1 MAPQSAVDRA
11 AMAQAAQDID
21 ASANIIKGLQTRLEG
36 AKTQMRVNWEGNASM
51 AFEAVFNRFNQD
63 FTKVLTALNGMH
75 ESLVQTKITYESKE
89 QMSQD
94 AVNKVQALLNGT
106 T

>member
-1 MAPQSAVDRA
+1 MTQSAVDRA

-21 ASANIIKGLQTRLEG
+21 ASANVIKGLQTRLESS
-36 AKTQMRVNWEGNASM
+36 KTALRANWEGAASM
-51 AFEAVFNRFNQD
+51 AFEQVFARFNED
-63 FTKVLTALNGMH
+63 FTRVLRALEGMH
-75 ESLVQTKITYESKE
+75 QSLVQTKITYDAKE
-89 QMSQD
+89 EMSQQ

>member
-1 MAPQSAVDRA
+1 MTQSAVDRA

-21 ASANIIKGLQTRLEG
+21 ASANVIKGLQTRLDG
-36 AKTQMRVNWEGNASM
+36 AKTALRANWEGNASM
-51 AFEAVFNRFNQD
+51 AFEQVFARFNED
-63 FTKVLTALNGMH
+63 FSRVLRALEGMH
-75 ESLVQTKITYESKE
+75 QSLVQTKITYDAKE
-89 QMSQD
+89 EMSQQ

>member
-1 MAPQSAVDRA
+1 MSQSAVDRA

-21 ASANIIKGLQTRLEG
+21 ASANVIKGLQTKLES
-36 AKTQMRVNWEGNASM
+36 AKTSLRAHWEGNASM
-51 AFEAVFNRFNQD
+51 AFEQVFVRFNED
-63 FTKVLTALNGMH
+63 FTRVLRALEGMH
-75 ESLVQTKITYESKE
+75 QSLVQTKITYDAKE
-89 QMSQD
+89 EMSQQ

>member
-1 MAPQSAVDRA
+1 MGNQSAVDRA
-11 AMAQAAQDID
+11 AMQQAADDID
-21 ASANIIKGLQTRLEG
+21 ASANVIKGLQTQLESHKQQVR
-36 AKTQMRVNWEGNASM
+36 ASWEGNASM
-51 AFEAVFNRFNQD
+51 AFETVFNRFNED
-63 FTKVLTALNGMH
+63 FRKVLRALEGMH

-89 QMSQD
+89 EMAEQ

>member
-21 ASANIIKGLQTRLEG
+21 AAANTIRGLQTRLESSKNQLRG
-36 AKTQMRVNWEGNASM
+36 NWEGSASM
-51 AFEAVFNRFNQD
+51 AFEAVFNRFNED
-63 FTKVLTALNGMH
+63 FTRVLNALNGMH
-75 ESLVQTKITYESKE
+75 ESLVQTKITYDAKE
-89 QMSQD
+89 EMSQQ

>member
-1 MAPQSAVDRA
+1 
-11 AMAQAAQDID
+11 MAQAAQDID

-36 AKTQMRVNWEGNASM
+36 SKNQLRGNWEGNASM
-51 AFEAVFNRFNQD
+51 AFEAVFNRFNED
-63 FTKVLTALNGMH
+63 FNKVLQALNGMH
-75 ESLVQTKITYESKE
+75 ESLVQTKITYDAKE
-89 QMSQD
+89 EMSQQ